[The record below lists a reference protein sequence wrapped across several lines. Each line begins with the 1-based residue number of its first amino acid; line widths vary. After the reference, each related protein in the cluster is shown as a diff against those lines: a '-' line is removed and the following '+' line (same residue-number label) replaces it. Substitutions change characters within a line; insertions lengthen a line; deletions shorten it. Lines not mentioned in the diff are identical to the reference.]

1 MPACWY
7 WANCSARSRLLA
19 SFWLLTERPAW
30 PPLAVWPALLVTA
43 LLATAAA
50 YFVQT
55 FVQQRLPAAETALLI
70 LLEAPLAAAFGMVLR
85 DERLGPLQC
94 LGGAL
99 MLAAVA
105 WSAKRATDDGR
116 RTTGDARRTTD

>member
-1 MPACWY
+1 VLVLGQ
-7 WANCSARSRLLA
+7 LLGA
-19 SFWLLTERPAW
+19 VALLLCFWLLTEPPSW

-43 LLATAAA
+43 LLATAVA

-70 LLEAPLAAAFGMVLR
+70 LLEAPLAAAFGILLR
-85 DERLGPLQC
+85 GERLSPLQW
-94 LGGAL
+94 LGGGL

-105 WSAKRATDDGR
+105 WSAM
-116 RTTGDARRTTD
+116 RTTGDG